1 MQSATRLVVLSA
13 VLLAMVLA
21 PIATSTAQSPLP
33 KPVLVFMGQEFF
45 DQGGKEFIRYRYNVD
60 NFAAYPDSLFAAAP
74 ALPPCGANKNASR
87 TWVDIFDKADKRL
100 NGFCALGASK
110 NLNGIWFAL
119 AADVVPPSWVYIEM
133 TDRQTKQKAKS
144 NEAETTM

>member
-1 MQSATRLVVLSA
+1 MRSATRIVVLSA

-21 PIATSTAQSPLP
+21 PIATSTAQAPLA

-45 DQGGKEFIRYRYNVD
+45 EAGGKSWTRYRYNVD
-60 NFAAYPDSLFAAAP
+60 NFEAYPNTLFAAAP

-87 TWVDIFDKADKRL
+87 TWVDIFDKTGKRL
-100 NGFCALGASK
+100 NGFCALGK
-110 NLNGIWFAL
+110 NADLNGIWFAREV
-119 AADVVPPSWVYIEM
+119 DVVPPSWVYIEI
-133 TDRQTKQKAKS
+133 TDRQTNQKAKS